1 MQYITAYSTSGMA
14 AVTNRA
20 MLTAYQTMPLIPA
33 NRYMLNT
40 SGIFKT
46 ILSTHTYTCTSLTTT
61 VQVKEFSLKQKA
73 EIQTSVV
80 RGDV

>member
-1 MQYITAYSTSGMA
+1 MA

-40 SGIFKT
+40 SSIFKT

-80 RGDV
+80 RGDA